1 MKVIGKS
8 NFDLETVSDF
18 LVCDSAT
25 KYYAKRIAAFLNAQE
40 AGGDYSQTYYVAVED
55 GYELYRWEP

>member
-8 NFDLETVSDF
+8 NFDLETLSDF

-25 KYYAKRIAAFLNAQE
+25 EYYAKRIAAFLNAQ
-40 AGGDYSQTYYVAVED
+40 GGDYSQTFFKAVED